1 MAEPRLSEI
10 KRRAAMLRIQQVAL
24 DLFDAHG
31 YHAVT
36 VEQVAAAAGVAP
48 RSVYRY
54 FGTKDGIVLT
64 QPADDDAVAGLVSM
78 VGDVDVLD
86 AVRAI
91 VPAFTSAEF
100 ADPTGYWSRL
110 MHYVRTVPELS
121 RAFASTALDAADRV
135 AAAQASARGLPADDL
150 ATRVRARAVVV
161 ALMTAIDDWYARPG
175 TDMAARVTAALDAVA
190 RIG

>member
-1 MAEPRLSEI
+1 MAAGLSEA

-31 YHAVT
+31 YQAVT

-64 QPADDDAVAGLVSM
+64 QPADDDAVAELVAA
-78 VGDVDVLD
+78 VRDVDLLA

-91 VPAFTSAEF
+91 VPSFTSSEF
-100 ADPTGYWSRL
+100 ADPAGYWARV

-121 RAFASTALDAADRV
+121 RAFAATALDMADTL
-135 AAAQASARGLPADDL
+135 AAAQASARGLPSDDL

-161 ALMTAIDDWYARPG
+161 ALSSAIDDWYARPG
-175 TDMAARVTAALDAVA
+175 TDMAARVNAALDAVA